1 MQAMWDNLLRVNWSG
16 LTHAYGWARDMPTI
30 LRNMTAS
37 DESARA
43 AGWDTFWG
51 AINHQGDFY
60 DSTVAA
66 IPFLIE
72 AVANPGTP
80 E

>member
-1 MQAMWDNLLRVNWSG
+1 MWDNLLRVNWSG

-51 AINHQGDFY
+51 AIN
-60 DSTVAA
+60 
-66 IPFLIE
+66 IK
-72 AVANPGTP
+72 GTFTIRP
-80 E
+80 WPRSLS